1 MKNNLVVKKNEFLK
15 FGYSLPMTEQRLLL
29 ACISQVDSRATLDKD
44 HKFVVRVQ
52 EMRDLFNDESR
63 HLYRDLKF
71 ACETLWD
78 REIVRVDVEGTEK
91 IRWVRK
97 VKYFK
102 NESKIELT
110 FSQDVLPYISAI
122 SERFTKYRLD
132 DVRHFKCVYSL
143 RLYEL
148 FAQHQVAGKIEIDVD
163 ELRRLFDL
171 EDKYPEFKELK
182 RSVVDKAITEI
193 NGSSNLSVRYG
204 LRKSYRRAVAF
215 QFEFETK
222 QKPITDETKS
232 LTIDDYVRLNPSKTK
247 GKSELEVRKLMK
259 QQPLV

>member
-1 MKNNLVVKKNEFLK
+1 MKNNLVVKKNDFLK

-29 ACISQVDSRATLDKD
+29 ACISQVDSRATLDVD
-44 HKFVVRVQ
+44 HKLVVHVQ
-52 EMRDLFNDESR
+52 EMRDLFSDESKN
-63 HLYRDLKF
+63 LYRDLKS

-204 LRKSYRRAVAF
+204 LRKSYRRAVGF

-222 QKPITDETKS
+222 QKVVTAESKA

-247 GKSELEVRKLMK
+247 GKSEVEVRKLMK
-259 QQPLV
+259 QDSK